1 MIKAQ
6 LSGEQFQKITA
17 LQFIFADGNE
27 SPVFK
32 PGSVEITNMANYT
45 IEKQPTYIQV
55 AYDAFGYKSIAFYDA
70 EKVLIQKIGDE
81 SREDLWYDMQLI
93 P

>member
-1 MIKAQ
+1 
-6 LSGEQFQKITA
+6 
-17 LQFIFADGNE
+17 
-27 SPVFK
+27 
-32 PGSVEITNMANYT
+32 MANYT